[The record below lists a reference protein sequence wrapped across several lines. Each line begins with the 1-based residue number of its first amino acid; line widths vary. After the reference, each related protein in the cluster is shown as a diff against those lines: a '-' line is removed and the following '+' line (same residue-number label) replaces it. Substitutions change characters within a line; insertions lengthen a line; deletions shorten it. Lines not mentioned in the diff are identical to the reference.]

1 MKMKTIIASLLIAA
15 SVSGEDLLFSFNG
28 QVDGDHSFF
37 TVGLNLHA
45 IKDIMDRREYTME
58 QVCLDGDLA
67 QLGDGVSDAPAVEAV
82 PKGFWT
88 KVSDVPKG
96 FWTKVSEHFGRNKKP
111 YGIGGLT
118 ALAVGIGY
126 NTDWYGIDD
135 DKGSRPVAQNDDPS
149 FSIEAKGDVSANCI
163 SSANIRSGG
172 KVAISNS
179 SCGEGE

>member
-1 MKMKTIIASLLIAA
+1 
-15 SVSGEDLLFSFNG
+15 
-28 QVDGDHSFF
+28 
-37 TVGLNLHA
+37 
-45 IKDIMDRREYTME
+45 MDRREYTME

-67 QLGDGVSDAPAVEAV
+67 QLGDGVSDAPAVEA
-82 PKGFWT
+82 
-88 KVSDVPKG
+88 VPKG

-172 KVAISNS
+172 KVSISNS